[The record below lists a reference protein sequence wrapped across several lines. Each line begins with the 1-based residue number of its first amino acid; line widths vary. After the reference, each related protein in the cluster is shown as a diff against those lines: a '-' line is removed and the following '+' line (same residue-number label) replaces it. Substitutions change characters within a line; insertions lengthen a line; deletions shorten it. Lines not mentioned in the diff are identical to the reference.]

1 MGARG
6 HRRLVDEINI
16 TPLTDVFLV
25 LLIIMMVVAPMLKMT
40 RTEIIPPVVNGGSP
54 IEKVRLVVEITRDGR
69 YFVDG
74 DETNPVNLAIAMHDK
89 GAAFMDKDVIIQADR
104 LTKSG
109 AVLKVFDAA
118 REAQFETMTV
128 AVETLSKQRSDELE
142 KKPTPEGTPAS

>member
-1 MGARG
+1 M
-6 HRRLVDEINI
+6 
-16 TPLTDVFLV
+16 
-25 LLIIMMVVAPMLKMT
+25 
-40 RTEIIPPVVNGGSP
+40 NGGSP

-74 DETNPVNLAIAMHDK
+74 DETNPANLATVMHDK
-89 GAAFMDKDVIIQADR
+89 SAAFTDKDVIIQADR

-128 AVETLSKQRSDELE
+128 AVETLSKQRSDELDT
-142 KKPTPEGTPAS
+142 KAAS